1 MKQCEYG
8 SNAYY
13 PLKNGDDSLLNMIMN
28 AFPSLAAAY
37 SLKEEFG
44 KRTLLGLSK
53 AIRYT
58 LRAQLH
64 SVSVPDPRGGAYNRY
79 PD

>member
-1 MKQCEYG
+1 
-8 SNAYY
+8 
-13 PLKNGDDSLLNMIMN
+13 MIMN

-64 SVSVPDPRGGAYNRY
+64 SVSVPEPKRGAIQQISELIQEKSTPSFR
-79 PD
+79 